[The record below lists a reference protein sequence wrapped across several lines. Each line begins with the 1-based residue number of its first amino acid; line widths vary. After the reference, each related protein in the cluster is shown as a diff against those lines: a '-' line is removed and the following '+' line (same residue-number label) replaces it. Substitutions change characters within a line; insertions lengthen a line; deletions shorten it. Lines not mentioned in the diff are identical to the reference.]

1 MKRWM
6 FTVLIIFFAGVFLTS
21 AGVLGKYFW
30 DSYIQRRQQD
40 QIVDMVD
47 RPATRPAIAPT
58 AASVPEQTTAP
69 TESAP
74 PTETTAP
81 YEYVTVTDPV
91 TGQTRQIMQEYEELY
106 LLNPHLVGW
115 IQIPGTA
122 VNYPVLQNSAETD
135 YYLYKDIY
143 REYSRHGSI
152 YVRESCD
159 VFAPSDNVTIYG
171 HKMKDGS
178 MFAALNDYE
187 DKAFFE
193 DHRFIYFDTLE
204 QYHTYEVLSVFI
216 TTAVKGQGFRYHAFE
231 NAADAGEFD
240 SFVET
245 CKALS
250 LYDTGVSAQYG
261 DKLICLSTCNYNI
274 DNGRLVVVAKRITN

>member
-1 MKRWM
+1 M
-6 FTVLIIFFAGVFLTS
+6 FIVLTVFFSLVFLVS
-21 AGVLGKYFW
+21 AGMLGKYFW
-30 DSYIQRRQQD
+30 DSRTQRQQQS
-40 QIVDMVD
+40 QIADMVD
-47 RPATRPAIAPT
+47 RPATRPT
-58 AASVPEQTTAP
+58 AAPATEPVPDQTTAP
-69 TESAP
+69 AESAP

-81 YEYVTVTDPV
+81 YAYATVTDPV
-91 TGQTRQIMQEYEELY
+91 TGKTRQIMQEYEELY

-122 VNYPVLQNSAETD
+122 VNYPVLQNSAVTD

-143 REYSRHGSI
+143 RQYSRHGSI

-193 DHRFIYFDTLE
+193 DHRYIYFDTLE
-204 QYHTYEVLSVFI
+204 QYNTYEILAVFI
-216 TTAVKGQGFRYHAFE
+216 TSAVKGQGFRYHAFE
-231 NAADAGEFD
+231 NAANAGEFD

-250 LYDTGVSAQYG
+250 LYDTGVTAQYG

-274 DNGRLVVVAKRITN
+274 DNGRLVVVAKRIADG